1 MVLNLRP
8 LDATLLDC
16 VVEECDERFS
26 QEKQEEMLRVVGDVL
41 GGREEEEM
49 NGDAVAGA
57 GADDEGVEDEGVNNV
72 DGNEGGV

>member
-16 VVEECDERFS
+16 VVEECDERFT
-26 QEKQEEMLRVVGDVL
+26 QEKQEEMLKVVGDVL

-57 GADDEGVEDEGVNNV
+57 DEEGVEEGE
-72 DGNEGGV
+72 DMGGG

>member
-26 QEKQEEMLRVVGDVL
+26 QERQEEMLRVVGDVL
-41 GGREEEEM
+41 GGREED
-49 NGDAVAGA
+49 GDAVAGA
-57 GADDEGVEDEGVNNV
+57 NEDGDGGGDGEEGEMEEAG
-72 DGNEGGV
+72 